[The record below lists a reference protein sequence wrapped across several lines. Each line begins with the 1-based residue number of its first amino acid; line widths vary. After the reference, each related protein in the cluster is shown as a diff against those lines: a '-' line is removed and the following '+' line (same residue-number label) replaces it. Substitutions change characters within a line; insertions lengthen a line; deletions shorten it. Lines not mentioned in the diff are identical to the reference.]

1 MGIPVFHKYS
11 SGILALKSWTIYMY
25 LSILRQSFFIITSG
39 VDYHQ
44 YLQRKNFKDILQITF
59 SYKTFLF
66 VFFDIKYNISKLIDE
81 NKGIPEVW

>member
-1 MGIPVFHKYS
+1 MDYLHVSIDTE
-11 SGILALKSWTIYMY
+11 TI
-25 LSILRQSFFIITSG
+25 FFIITSG

-66 VFFDIKYNISKLIDE
+66 VFFDINIYI
-81 NKGIPEVW
+81 